1 MMKEKLEIL
10 CAKYNLTASSLAK
23 ALGVEA
29 SAISHIRS
37 GRNKP
42 SYDFVVKILRAFPDV
57 NPDWLLLDGEEFL
70 RTGASSS
77 SSIAP
82 LFSEFGATAETA
94 IVEDRKNIE
103 ISSGFEESK
112 NVISDKNQT
121 FQNGGK
127 QPKRVIVLYTD
138 GSFESYDAGE

>member
-1 MMKEKLEIL
+1 MKEKLEIL
-10 CAKYNLTASSLAK
+10 CAKYNLTPSSLAK

-70 RTGASSS
+70 RTGLLSSS
-77 SSIAP
+77 SATP
-82 LFSEFGATAETA
+82 LFPEIGAAVETSS
-94 IVEDRKNIE
+94 VDEKKNME
-103 ISSGFEESK
+103 ISATLAEQK
-112 NVISDKNQT
+112 NDVTDKKLSPQI
-121 FQNGGK
+121 GGK
-127 QPKRVIVLYTD
+127 QAKRVIVLYTD
-138 GSFESYDAGE
+138 GSFESYDPGE

>member
-70 RTGASSS
+70 RTGASSGS
-77 SSIAP
+77 SLSP
-82 LFSEFGATAETA
+82 LFPEFGATAEVSN
-94 IVEDRKNIE
+94 VEVQKNIE
-103 ISSGFEESK
+103 VSATFLEEKNISS
-112 NVISDKNQT
+112 DKKLSLQI
-121 FQNGGK
+121 GGK
-127 QPKRVIVLYTD
+127 QAKRVIVLYTD
-138 GSFESYDAGE
+138 GSFESYDPGE

>member
-1 MMKEKLEIL
+1 MKEKLEIL

-23 ALGVEA
+23 VLGVEA

-42 SYDFVVKILRAFPDV
+42 SYDFVVKILRAFPDI
-57 NPDWLLLDGEEFL
+57 NPDWLMLDGEDLL
-70 RTGASSS
+70 RSGASTTPTS
-77 SSIAP
+77 AH
-82 LFSEFGATAETA
+82 LFSDFDVVAETPRCD
-94 IVEDRKNIE
+94 EEKNIE
-103 ISSGFEESK
+103 TSASFVDQK
-112 NVISDKNQT
+112 NVATDKKISLNI
-121 FQNGGK
+121 GGK

>member
-1 MMKEKLEIL
+1 MKEKLEIL
-10 CAKYNLTASSLAK
+10 CSKYNLTASSLAK

-57 NPDWLLLDGEEFL
+57 SPDWLLLDGTEFS
-70 RTGASSS
+70 RTGHTSSP
-77 SSIAP
+77 AATQ
-82 LFSEFGATAETA
+82 LFSDFDAAVEAPHLDAE
-94 IVEDRKNIE
+94 KNIE
-103 ISSGFEESK
+103 VSVSFDEQK
-112 NVISDKNQT
+112 NVSSDKKLPSKI
-121 FQNGGK
+121 GGK
-127 QPKRVIVLYTD
+127 QAKRVIVLYTD

>member
-1 MMKEKLEIL
+1 MKDKLDFL
-10 CAKYNLTASSLAK
+10 CSKYNLTASSLAK

-70 RTGASSS
+70 RTGVSSTS
-77 SSIAP
+77 P
-82 LFSEFGATAETA
+82 LFPEFCAAAEVSN
-94 IVEDRKNIE
+94 VEAQKNIE
-103 ISSGFEESK
+103 ISASSSEEK
-112 NVISDKNQT
+112 NVSTDKKLYSSI
-121 FQNGGK
+121 GGK
-127 QPKRVIVLYTD
+127 HAKRVIVLYTD
-138 GSFESYDAGE
+138 GSFESYDPGE

>member
-1 MMKEKLEIL
+1 MKEKLEIL

-42 SYDFVVKILRAFPDV
+42 SYDFVVKILKAFPDV
-57 NPDWLLLDGEEFL
+57 NPDWLLLDGDEFL

-77 SSIAP
+77 SSLSP
-82 LFSEFGATAETA
+82 LFPEFGAAAEGSN
-94 IVEDRKNIE
+94 VEAQKNIE
-103 ISSGFEESK
+103 ISATFSEEK
-112 NVISDKNQT
+112 NLLTDKNLSLQI
-121 FQNGGK
+121 GGK
-127 QPKRVIVLYTD
+127 QAKRVIVLYTD
-138 GSFESYDAGE
+138 GSFESYDPGE

>member
-1 MMKEKLEIL
+1 MKEKLEIL
-10 CAKYNLTASSLAK
+10 CTKYNLTASSLAK
-23 ALGVEA
+23 VLGVEA

-57 NPDWLLLDGEEFL
+57 NPDWLLLDGDEFL

-77 SSIAP
+77 SSLSP
-82 LFSEFGATAETA
+82 LFPEFGAAAEGSN
-94 IVEDRKNIE
+94 VEAQKNIE
-103 ISSGFEESK
+103 TSASFVNQK
-112 NVISDKNQT
+112 NVATDKKISLNI
-121 FQNGGK
+121 GGK
-127 QPKRVIVLYTD
+127 HPKRVIVLYTD

>member
-1 MMKEKLEIL
+1 MKEKLEIL

-42 SYDFVVKILRAFPDV
+42 SYDFVVKILKAFPDV
-57 NPDWLLLDGEEFL
+57 NPDWLLLDGDEFL

-77 SSIAP
+77 SSLSP
-82 LFSEFGATAETA
+82 LFPEFGAAAEGSN
-94 IVEDRKNIE
+94 VEAQKNIE
-103 ISSGFEESK
+103 ISATFSEEK
-112 NVISDKNQT
+112 NLLTDKNISLQI
-121 FQNGGK
+121 GGK
-127 QPKRVIVLYTD
+127 QAKRVIVLYTD
-138 GSFESYDAGE
+138 GSFESYDPCE

>member
-1 MMKEKLEIL
+1 MKDKLEIL

-57 NPDWLLLDGEEFL
+57 DPDWLLLDGEELL
-70 RTGASSS
+70 RSSARS
-77 SSIAP
+77 ESQPSH
-82 LFSEFGATAETA
+82 LFSDFDVPLPKPRLDDE
-94 IVEDRKNIE
+94 RNIE
-103 ISSGFEESK
+103 ISESLSRPK
-112 NVISDKNQT
+112 NCDVDKISRDHY
-121 FQNGGK
+121 GAK
-127 QPKRVIVLYTD
+127 QPKRVIVLYSD
-138 GSFESYDAGE
+138 GSFESYEAGEF

>member
-1 MMKEKLEIL
+1 MKEKLEIL
-10 CAKYNLTASSLAK
+10 CSKYNLTASSLAK

-57 NPDWLLLDGEEFL
+57 NPDWLLLDGDEML
-70 RTGASSS
+70 RTGQSSLSSAAS
-77 SSIAP
+77 
-82 LFSEFGATAETA
+82 LFSDFDVP
-94 IVEDRKNIE
+94 VEAPRFEEKNNIE
-103 ISSGFEESK
+103 ISEGFAESK
-112 NVISDKNQT
+112 NVSMDKK
-121 FQNGGK
+121 FSQNIGGK
-127 QPKRVIVLYTD
+127 QAKRVIVLYTD

>member
-1 MMKEKLEIL
+1 MKEKLEIL

-57 NPDWLLLDGEEFL
+57 DPDWLLLDGESIS
-70 RTGASSS
+70 RTGAASEVQ
-77 SSIAP
+77 P
-82 LFSEFGATAETA
+82 PHLFSDFDSAQDLPRLDE
-94 IVEDRKNIE
+94 VKNIE
-103 ISSGFEESK
+103 ISESLSQPQNCAVDK
-112 NVISDKNQT
+112 ISRS
-121 FQNGGK
+121 QNGAK

-138 GSFESYDAGE
+138 GSFESYDAGEF

>member
-1 MMKEKLEIL
+1 MKDKLEIL
-10 CAKYNLTASSLAK
+10 CSKYNLTASSLAK

-57 NPDWLLLDGEEFL
+57 NPDWLLLDGEEFS
-70 RTGASSS
+70 RTGLSPLSSTT
-77 SSIAP
+77 P
-82 LFSEFGATAETA
+82 LFPNFDASVDAPRVDE
-94 IVEDRKNIE
+94 VENIK
-103 ISSGFEESK
+103 ISQGLSESK
-112 NVISDKNQT
+112 NVIVDKKQLSKS
-121 FQNGGK
+121 GGK
-127 QPKRVIVLYTD
+127 EAKRVIVLYTD